1 MMRSVLFILSM
12 TALFTGCS
20 QKKSSNVE
28 PLARVGNHFLYLAD
42 INKALTGRSPLQ
54 DSLPYMKKLIQ
65 EWIREQ
71 VLLDKANNVLTA
83 AQKDKKKE
91 LDAYLAA
98 LLVYEYQRQTV
109 EQKLDTTVT
118 DTQIKQY
125 FEKNKADFELKQ
137 NLIRFRYVKLKKDI
151 PFDETKTLLGSD
163 KEEDFKKLEVFC
175 RQQASNFFLND
186 KVWLNF
192 QDVLK
197 EIPIQTYNEE
207 DFLKNNTLVEVKD
220 KEYTY
225 LVRISD
231 YRVKNGQS
239 QPELERDRI
248 VQMIIQARKAQL
260 IKETEQQVLKEAE
273 LNGSIELF

>member
-1 MMRSVLFILSM
+1 MRSVFVILSM
-12 TALFTGCS
+12 TALFTGCLQRS
-20 QKKSSNVE
+20 SSNGE
-28 PLARVGNHFLYLAD
+28 PLARVGNHFLYPAD
-42 INKALTGRSPLQ
+42 ITEALAGRSPLQ

-71 VLLDKANNVLTA
+71 VLLDKANSVLTA

-91 LDAYLAA
+91 LDAYLSA

-118 DTQIKQY
+118 DAQIKQY

-137 NLIRFRYVKLKKDI
+137 NLIRFRYVKLKKDM
-151 PFDETKTLLGSD
+151 PFDEARALLASD
-163 KEEDFKKLEVFC
+163 KEEDFKKLELFC
-175 RQQASNFFLND
+175 RQHASNFFLND

-248 VQMIIQARKAQL
+248 VQMIIQARKAKL